1 MFTAI
6 FSRVWAAIF
15 GIIKTIKMSENKS
28 EDLKDL
34 STEIKEQLETLVLAQ
49 EVMVPGEAS
58 GEASEEASGETSGE
72 ASGETSGEASGEVL
86 KTEVGKESVTTV
98 TERSGE
104 NKNQE
109 FTVPDY
115 SKPINISGSI
125 VQISSPIVLIE
136 TTWPELKVDIDGILL
151 DKGFYKIE
159 YTLNKIPQ
167 YIGLGLFNT
176 NRKFQKLLTYHR
188 AINNPPD
195 ILFENGHFYLE
206 IKEKGVIA
214 ITDGDGNYRPK
225 SGFHGVIFVTVH
237 RYKACECAHTLG

>member
-1 MFTAI
+1 
-6 FSRVWAAIF
+6 
-15 GIIKTIKMSENKS
+15 MSENKS

-34 STEIKEQLETLVLAQ
+34 SGEIKEQLETLVLAQ
-49 EVMVPGEAS
+49 EVMVPGEAL
-58 GEASEEASGETSGE
+58 
-72 ASGETSGEASGEVL
+72 GEASGEVL

-188 AINNPPD
+188 AINNPPE

-206 IKEKGVIA
+206 IKETGVIA
-214 ITDGDGNYRPK
+214 ITNGDGNYRPK
-225 SGFHGVIFVTVH
+225 AGFHGVIFVTVH